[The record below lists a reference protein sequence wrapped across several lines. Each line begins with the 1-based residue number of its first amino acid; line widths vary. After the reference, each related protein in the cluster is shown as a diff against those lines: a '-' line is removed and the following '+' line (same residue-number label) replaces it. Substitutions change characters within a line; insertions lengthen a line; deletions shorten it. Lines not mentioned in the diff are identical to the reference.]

1 LRSRLSIFYLCIH
14 KADCSCYDESMRAS
28 DIAYERL
35 RDDIIHWRLEPGTPL
50 AEIEVSE
57 RIGVSRTPVREALSR
72 LINEGLVSNASGRTA
87 VVTQVS
93 RAQIEQLFEL
103 REALETQAARL
114 AARRRDTTAFEALK
128 EAFLAAT
135 ADDRTGIVSNT
146 ENENTENENAD
157 SSDATY
163 VLADRLDA
171 AIDTAMNN
179 SYLRGAL
186 GDIRGHLARARRH
199 AHANPRRLEQART
212 EHLLIID
219 AILRG
224 DEVLAAQAT
233 AVHLRNSLDNILAT
247 IPPTSIATRTEASPQ
262 ASPQTSPQTNSET
275 NALAS
280 ASPRKDIR

>member
-1 LRSRLSIFYLCIH
+1 
-14 KADCSCYDESMRAS
+14 MRAS

-35 RDDIIHWRLEPGTPL
+35 RDDIIHWRLAPGTPL
-50 AEIEVSE
+50 AEIDVSE

-114 AARRRDTTAFEALK
+114 AARRRDTAAFEALK

-135 ADDRTGIVSNT
+135 VDVTTDDFNVDDNNAAGTGAEPSG
-146 ENENTENENAD
+146 

-163 VLADRLDA
+163 ILADRLDA
-171 AIDTAMNN
+171 AIDAAMDN

-199 AHANPRRLEQART
+199 AHANPLRLEQART

-219 AILRG
+219 AILRR
-224 DEVLAAQAT
+224 DEVLAGQAT

-247 IPPTSIATRTEASPQ
+247 IPPLPQGGAGANTLHLPEAAP
-262 ASPQTSPQTNSET
+262 ET
-275 NALAS
+275 NPETTAETTAVAS

>member
-1 LRSRLSIFYLCIH
+1 
-14 KADCSCYDESMRAS
+14 MRAS

-35 RDDIIHWRLEPGTPL
+35 RDDIIHWRLQPGTPL
-50 AEIEVSE
+50 AEIEVSA

-114 AARRRDTTAFEALK
+114 AARRRDTAAFEVLK

-135 ADDRTGIVSNT
+135 VDESAEPRGRVEPGSVVSGRV
-146 ENENTENENAD
+146 EPGSVVSGRSWGSSLG

-163 VLADRLDA
+163 LLADRLDA
-171 AIDTAMNN
+171 AIDAAMGN
-179 SYLRGAL
+179 SYLQGAL
-186 GDIRGHLARARRH
+186 NDIRGHLARARRH

-219 AILRG
+219 AILRR

-247 IPPTSIATRTEASPQ
+247 IPPTSIATRTQ
-262 ASPQTSPQTNSET
+262 ASTEKASTETPGESTIASTSPVSV
-275 NALAS
+275 
-280 ASPRKDIR
+280 SPRKDIP

>member
-1 LRSRLSIFYLCIH
+1 
-14 KADCSCYDESMRAS
+14 MRAS

-35 RDDIIHWRLEPGTPL
+35 RDDIIHWRLQPGTPL
-50 AEIEVSE
+50 AEIEVSA

-114 AARRRDTTAFEALK
+114 AARRRDTAAFEVLK

-135 ADDRTGIVSNT
+135 VDESAEPRGRVEPGSVVSGRSLG
-146 ENENTENENAD
+146 

-163 VLADRLDA
+163 LLADRLDA
-171 AIDTAMNN
+171 AIDAAMGN
-179 SYLRGAL
+179 SYLQGAL
-186 GDIRGHLARARRH
+186 NDIRGHLARARRH

-219 AILRG
+219 AILRR

-247 IPPTSIATRTEASPQ
+247 IPPTSIATRTQ
-262 ASPQTSPQTNSET
+262 ASTEKASTETPGESTIASTSPVSV
-275 NALAS
+275 
-280 ASPRKDIR
+280 SPRKDIP

>member
-1 LRSRLSIFYLCIH
+1 
-14 KADCSCYDESMRAS
+14 MRAS

-50 AEIEVSE
+50 AEIEVSA

-87 VVTQVS
+87 IVTPVS

-114 AARRRDTTAFEALK
+114 AARRRDTAAFEALK
-128 EAFLAAT
+128 EAFLSASL
-135 ADDRTGIVSNT
+135 DT
-146 ENENTENENAD
+146 ETSIDASGN
-157 SSDATY
+157 SDATY
-163 VLADRLDA
+163 ILADRLDG
-171 AIDTAMNN
+171 AIDSAMDN

-219 AILRG
+219 AILRH

-247 IPPTSIATRTEASPQ
+247 IPPLPTGNSAKTSSNINIEAN
-262 ASPQTSPQTNSET
+262 PQTNPQTTPET
-275 NALAS
+275 TAVAR

>member
-1 LRSRLSIFYLCIH
+1 
-14 KADCSCYDESMRAS
+14 MRAS

-50 AEIEVSE
+50 AEIEVSA

-72 LINEGLVSNASGRTA
+72 LINEGLVSNTSGRTA
-87 VVTQVS
+87 VVTPVS

-114 AARRRDTTAFEALK
+114 AARRRDTAAFETLK
-128 EAFLAAT
+128 VAFLAASVDSGAGT
-135 ADDRTGIVSNT
+135 ATDDGTGNGTGTGEGKTTT
-146 ENENTENENAD
+146 ET
-157 SSDATY
+157 SDATY
-163 VLADRLDA
+163 ILADRLDA
-171 AIDTAMNN
+171 AIDAAMDN
-179 SYLRGAL
+179 SYLQGAL
-186 GDIRGHLARARRH
+186 NDIRGHLARARRH

-219 AILRG
+219 AILRH

-247 IPPTSIATRTEASPQ
+247 IPPTSIATPTEVS
-262 ASPQTSPQTNSET
+262 TET
-275 NALAS
+275 PTAPTAESDAVAS
-280 ASPRKDIR
+280 ASPRKDTP

>member
-1 LRSRLSIFYLCIH
+1 
-14 KADCSCYDESMRAS
+14 MRAS

-50 AEIEVSE
+50 AEIEVSA

-87 VVTQVS
+87 IVTPVS

-114 AARRRDTTAFEALK
+114 AARRRDTAAFEALK
-128 EAFLAAT
+128 EAFLSASL
-135 ADDRTGIVSNT
+135 DDLSEPHGVVEPGTTGSRNS
-146 ENENTENENAD
+146 
-157 SSDATY
+157 SSDSTY
-163 VLADRLDA
+163 ILADRLDA
-171 AIDTAMNN
+171 AIDSAMDN

-199 AHANPRRLEQART
+199 AHANPRRLEQARI

-219 AILRG
+219 AILRR

-247 IPPTSIATRTEASPQ
+247 IPPLPTGNSAKTNSNINTEAN
-262 ASPQTSPQTNSET
+262 PQTNPQNPET
-275 NALAS
+275 TAVAS
-280 ASPRKDIR
+280 ASPRKDTR